1 MTCGSE
7 WYSRKGYYKQKI
19 LRPSG
24 NPWAEGGFMQ
34 SMKLPISL
42 NTLPVLTLLAQE
54 PYQTVHISTAGNAG
68 LP

>member
-34 SMKLPISL
+34 SMKCSAPSF
-42 NTLPVLTLLAQE
+42 
-54 PYQTVHISTAGNAG
+54 SG
-68 LP
+68 LRHLD